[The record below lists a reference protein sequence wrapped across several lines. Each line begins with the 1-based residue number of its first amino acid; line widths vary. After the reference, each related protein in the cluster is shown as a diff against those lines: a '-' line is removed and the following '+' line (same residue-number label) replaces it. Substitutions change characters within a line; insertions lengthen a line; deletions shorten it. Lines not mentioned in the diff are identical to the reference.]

1 VTSPIS
7 AEPQPE
13 PRPPATVA
21 ASPSLWLY
29 FVLLVTAAALTWLAF
44 AIQGRTDWPGLLVNL
59 AAGLVGSVVI
69 LVVIDRRLRAS
80 ELEVLRRFPTRT
92 TRGLAW
98 LVFPTKR
105 TGSRYVQR
113 LLVALEPLVSTKVE
127 RARFEQLEDKVRA
140 GFVLLSG
147 AGEGKT
153 TWTQFAARSL
163 GRKYLDGD
171 PEGRIPILFPMASW
185 LPDRTLH
192 EALLETFAS
201 FAKCPRKRFDR
212 ILASGDVVVLLDGYD
227 ELWKKRVPFWG
238 EVKRLRSQFPK
249 VALTV
254 TSRSDKPTPTD
265 FGEVISLGSPSADE
279 LDAIRRR
286 NRR

>member
-1 VTSPIS
+1 MSPIS

-13 PRPPATVA
+13 PTPSTSA
-21 ASPSLWLY
+21 ASSPSLWLY
-29 FVLLVTAAALTWLAF
+29 LVLIVAAAVLTWLAF
-44 AIQGRTDWPGLLVNL
+44 AIQGHTDWPGLLVNL

-80 ELEVLRRFPTRT
+80 ELEALRRVPTRT

-98 LVFPTKR
+98 LIFPTKR
-105 TGSRYVQR
+105 TGTRYIQR

-127 RARFEQLEDKVRA
+127 LSTFELLEEKVRA
-140 GFVLLSG
+140 GFVLLAD

-153 TWTQFAARSL
+153 TWTQFAALSL

-171 PEGRIPILFPMASW
+171 PNGRIPILFPMASW
-185 LPDRTLH
+185 LPARTLY
-192 EALLETFAS
+192 EALFETFTS
-201 FAKCPRKRFDR
+201 FTSCRRKPFNR
-212 ILASGDVVVLLDGYD
+212 ILRAGDVVVLLDGYD
-227 ELWKKRVPFWG
+227 ELWKRRLPFAD
-238 EVKRLRSQFPK
+238 EVKRIRLDFPM
-249 VALTV
+249 VALTI

-265 FGEVISLGSPSADE
+265 FGETISLGSPSAEE

-286 NRR
+286 KRR